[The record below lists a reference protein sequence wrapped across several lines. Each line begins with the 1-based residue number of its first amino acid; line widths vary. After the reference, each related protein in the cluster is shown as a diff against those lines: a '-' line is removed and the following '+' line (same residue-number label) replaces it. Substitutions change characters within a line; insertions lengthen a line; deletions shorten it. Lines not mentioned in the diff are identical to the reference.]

1 MPTSWRIPIL
11 YLILGV
17 LVLVSVVPLYFFGTN
32 VISISRDRLKTNE
45 MLLQNTITSSLRDD
59 LDQRH
64 QNLLAMLA
72 NLSSAI
78 QVTSG
83 SNLAGEQVQSP
94 ELRALLERFVST
106 SPDVAFA
113 TVLNS
118 EKKGMSA
125 AGWGRR
131 PWIRSCS
138 ASLSAHSWL

>member
-83 SNLAGEQVQSP
+83 SNLAGEQAIGHGTD
-94 ELRALLERFVST
+94 RAVEIEHDLV
-106 SPDVAFA
+106 P
-113 TVLNS
+113 
-118 EKKGMSA
+118 G
-125 AGWGRR
+125 
-131 PWIRSCS
+131 
-138 ASLSAHSWL
+138 